1 MRIVRDVQLLLKHED
16 TLKAVAPILFAKM
29 GDTFDVALPYD
40 WEQYRSWEDSRVLAR
55 TFHFVEIKDGCIHL
69 ELHPVEYMMPMQSEL
84 FFKFDVEEIF
94 GDSLPSDGCGQVEME
109 TIRTELNEY
118 RSGKRR
124 REEGIDI
131 ETGEVTNIVTTSS
144 ARPLPNGVSSL
155 SQIIKVKK
163 ESAEESEEAQTLAQQ
178 QA

>member
-16 TLKAVAPILFAKM
+16 TLKAVAPILFAKK

-40 WEQYRSWEDSRVLAR
+40 WEQYLSWEDSRVLAR

-94 GDSLPSDGCGQVEME
+94 GDSLPSDGCGHPDGDKDDPQDKPCYNLKTFRVL
-109 TIRTELNEY
+109 I
-118 RSGKRR
+118 SGAGLFRKTSDEKLQYLRECDEESTSD
-124 REEGIDI
+124 EEGSLQ
-131 ETGEVTNIVTTSS
+131 TTDDYDS
-144 ARPLPNGVSSL
+144 ADD
-155 SQIIKVKK
+155 
-163 ESAEESEEAQTLAQQ
+163 SASDEPAAQ
-178 QA
+178 